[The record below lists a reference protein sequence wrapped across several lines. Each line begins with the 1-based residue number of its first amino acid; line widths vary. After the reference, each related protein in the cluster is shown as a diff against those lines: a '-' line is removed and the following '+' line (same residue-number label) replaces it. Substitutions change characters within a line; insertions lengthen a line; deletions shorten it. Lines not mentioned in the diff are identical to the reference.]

1 MKHLSGRI
9 FLLLVLGTVLVSCA
23 RERLSFEPT
32 EAERLT
38 QKEKFALIDYVRG
51 FVLSSRKLKL
61 TAKEKEI
68 IRKTDPR
75 VRIHYTAP
83 KEGRLN
89 MVWEFKA
96 GRTLSALCNGP
107 LQTKNNPTDWQI
119 NLTSSK
125 RINAEDPALY
135 GIPD

>member
-1 MKHLSGRI
+1 MKRI
-9 FLLLVLGTVLVSCA
+9 ALCLLLVAVGFGMASCT

-32 EAERLT
+32 ETERLT

-51 FVLSSRKLKL
+51 FVLSSKKLKL
-61 TAKEKEI
+61 TSAEREI

-75 VRIHYTAP
+75 IRIHYTAP

-89 MVWEFKA
+89 MIWEFKA
-96 GRTLSALCNGP
+96 GRTLSALCHGP
-107 LQTKNNPTDWQI
+107 LQTRNNPTDWQI
-119 NLTSSK
+119 NLTSGK

-135 GIPD
+135 GITD

>member
-1 MKHLSGRI
+1 MKRI
-9 FLLLVLGTVLVSCA
+9 ALCFLLVAVGFGMASCA

-51 FVLSSRKLKL
+51 FVLSSKKLKL
-61 TAKEKEI
+61 TGAEREI

-75 VRIHYTAP
+75 IRIHYTAP

-96 GRTLSALCNGP
+96 GRTLSALCHGP
-107 LQTKNNPTDWQI
+107 LQTRNNPTDWQI
-119 NLTSSK
+119 NLTSGK
-125 RINAEDPALY
+125 LINAEDPALY
-135 GIPD
+135 GITD